1 MKRVVS
7 IFAFALLLKV
17 SLVSGQESLKIG
29 HVNIQEILQQL
40 PETDSIQVVMK
51 NEADEMEKMFGE
63 MINEHDM
70 NLKKFE
76 AEKDTYSE
84 FVRTSKE
91 TDLVEMSSKIQQFQ
105 QTANQQ
111 LQKRNMELIQPVYA
125 MINEAIEK
133 VALKNGFTYI
143 LDLTNGTVAFH
154 SPSSKNLNA
163 DVLHE
168 LGIVNH

>member
-1 MKRVVS
+1 MKRVAF

-17 SLVSGQESLKIG
+17 SLLSGQENLKIG

-51 NEADEMEKMFGE
+51 NEADEMEKMYGE
-63 MINEHDM
+63 MINEHETNM
-70 NLKKFE
+70 KKFE

-84 FVRTSKE
+84 FVRSSKE
-91 TDLVEMSSKIQQFQ
+91 TDLIEMSSKIQQFQ

-111 LQKRNMELIQPVYA
+111 LQKRNIELIQPVYGK
-125 MINEAIEK
+125 INEAIEK

-143 LDLTNGTVAFH
+143 LDLNNGTVAYH
-154 SPSSKNLNA
+154 SPSSKNLNT

-168 LGIVNH
+168 LGIIPI